1 MKSAEALFH
10 PHTLVYTI
18 CHARA
23 FMDFFNRRYE
33 HTPICTENGFSH
45 WINFGRIFDG
55 LAKISRGDVGQ
66 GANYY
71 GQAWLLGRRGEPGCG
86 CRSF

>member
-1 MKSAEALFH
+1 
-10 PHTLVYTI
+10 
-18 CHARA
+18 
-23 FMDFFNRRYE
+23 MDLFNRRYE
-33 HTPICTENGFSH
+33 DTQSYADRIISICTENGFSH
-45 WINFGRIFDG
+45 WINCGRIFEG